1 MTFLS
6 VQPLGKV
13 GHFSLPIIRGSLEVV
28 PDVDISI
35 TDLNRNK
42 DGSKYKHFFNTGDG
56 GITFKC
62 TVVMDK
68 NATYQ
73 SQKFTKVLNDWYVK
87 STPVDVST
95 DAIDIPN
102 GTYLITK
109 NSNRTQTSNNYSEWD
124 LEFTTYKELTIW
136 KYKNDNETIVNAI
149 KKAKAD
155 KIKKVK
161 NAHQTKLS
169 KCDLKVLVYSK
180 KKKSVKCVKYLQ
192 KILQLEGFYLKNKI
206 DGWYGADTKKAVK
219 AYQKKNKGKVLFM
232 KVNGKVDGVTFFALC
247 GDVLLKKKISVSRS
261 PTKK

>member
-6 VQPLGKV
+6 IQPIGKV
-13 GHFSLPIIRGSLEVV
+13 GHFSLSIIRGSLEVV

-42 DGSKYKHFFNTGDG
+42 NGTKYKHFFNTGDG

-62 TVVMDK
+62 TVVMSK
-68 NATYQ
+68 KSKYN
-73 SQKFTKVLNDWYVK
+73 SEKFTKVLNDWYVK

-109 NSNRTQTSNNYSEWD
+109 NGSRTQTSDNYSEWD
-124 LEFTTYKELTIW
+124 VEFTTYKELTIW
-136 KYKNDNETIVNAI
+136 KYANDNTEIKKAI
-149 KKAKAD
+149 NKAKAD

-169 KCDLKVLVYSK
+169 KCDRKVLVYSK

-192 KILQLEGFYLKNKI
+192 KILQLEGF
-206 DGWYGADTKKAVK
+206 
-219 AYQKKNKGKVLFM
+219 
-232 KVNGKVDGVTFFALC
+232 
-247 GDVLLKKKISVSRS
+247 
-261 PTKK
+261 